1 MDLTNFKFEV
11 LEALTTEPISTVNL
25 TKTLN
30 PDVDQF
36 VFEREKARVLVALQW
51 LCKWGYAER
60 ADKTREGAFWRK
72 LRSA

>member
-1 MDLTNFKFEV
+1 MNFKFEV
-11 LEALTTEPISTVNL
+11 LEAVPTVPISTVNL
-25 TKTLN
+25 TSSMY

-51 LCKWGYAER
+51 LVKWGYVE
-60 ADKTREGAFWRK
+60 KTGRDRSGSYWRK